1 MLEYEITATVEQG
14 GVAKAI
20 ANHSEIAFD
29 ATSGRDEA
37 LPNPAEL
44 LLSSLAACILKN
56 VQRYSEILHLP
67 YRQARITIHGNRNDN
82 PPFMS
87 AITYRLEIDT
97 DVEERK
103 IEMWHKNILKFGTV
117 TNTLAKACELKGE
130 MTKWDQPTDV

>member
-1 MLEYEITATVEQG
+1 MLEYEITAIVEQG

-20 ANHSEIAFD
+20 TNHTEIAFD
-29 ATSGRDEA
+29 ATSGRDEV

-44 LLSSLAACILKN
+44 LLTSLAACILKN

-103 IEMWHKNILKFGTV
+103 LEMWHKNILKFGTV

-130 MTKWDQPTDV
+130 MIKMGSTH